1 MVITAVAIIAS
12 KTLSI
17 RHSRELEVSQAKI
30 VKSVA
35 PTKMRTHAIEVARN
49 NLL

>member
-1 MVITAVAIIAS
+1 MVMTAVAMIAS
-12 KTLSI
+12 KALSI
-17 RHSRELEVSQAKI
+17 PRSRELEVSQAKI

-35 PTKMRTHAIEVARN
+35 PTKMRTHAIEVAGH